1 LAVYTPQI
9 RTREIG
15 VRKVLGSSM
24 AGIIQLLAKDF
35 IKLVII
41 GIVIAIPIAW
51 YAMDKWLR
59 DFAYKIEMQWWVFA
73 LAGLLALVVAILTVS
88 IFPVPNRT
96 ILSIFEQISLL
107 IFT

>member
-1 LAVYTPQI
+1 LAVYTAQI
-9 RTREIG
+9 RKREIG

-24 AGIIQLLAKDF
+24 AGIIQLLPKDF

-59 DFAYKIEMQWWVFA
+59 DFAYKIEMQWWV
-73 LAGLLALVVAILTVS
+73 LPLLVCWLW
-88 IFPVPNRT
+88 
-96 ILSIFEQISLL
+96 
-107 IFT
+107 